1 MNGRKRAT
9 IHDVARAA
17 QVSRQTVSNALNNPG
32 RVHPDTLTKVLDAVQ
47 RLGYQPSSA
56 AQGLRHQRA
65 GAVGIELD
73 PLGESPAD
81 IAYPFLVELSLAGP
95 DHGCQLVTFA
105 SRERFADLDGYE
117 SMVRRRLV
125 DAFVIADTHHGD
137 PRPGW
142 LLRSGVPFAAFGR
155 LYDDPEVTTWA
166 DVDGSAG
173 TSSAV
178 DHLLDRG
185 YSRIGYL
192 GWPAGSEV
200 GAERRRGWAEAVERR
215 GVEVAPEGAARQNLP
230 EAEEAAETLLDA
242 VGRGGAVVCA
252 SDVLALGVYLAAV
265 RRGWVPGR
273 DLGITGFDGTATA
286 RMHGLT
292 SLAQPLAEIARYCLT
307 VVQDLLA
314 GAPPPRAG
322 ALFTPTL
329 IPGPSTGTNE
339 EGTG

>member
-1 MNGRKRAT
+1 MSGRKRAT

-32 RVHPDTLTKVLDAVQ
+32 RVHPDTLTKVLDAVR

-73 PLGESPAD
+73 PLGESPSD

-95 DHGCQLVTFA
+95 DRGCHLVTFA
-105 SRERFADLDGYE
+105 SRAGFADLEGYE

-142 LLRSGVPFAAFGR
+142 LRRAGVPFAAFGR
-155 LYDDPEVTTWA
+155 VYDDAEVTTWA
-166 DVDGSAG
+166 DVDGRAG
-173 TSSAV
+173 TAAAV
-178 DHLLDRG
+178 RHLVDRG
-185 YSRIGYL
+185 YTRIGYL
-192 GWPAGSEV
+192 GWPSGSEV
-200 GAERRRGWAEAVERR
+200 GQERRRGWEEAVGRHGVDAAPEGEAHQSLPEAVE
-215 GVEVAPEGAARQNLP
+215 AAGP
-230 EAEEAAETLLDA
+230 LLDA

-252 SDVLALGVYLAAV
+252 SDVLALGVYLTAV
-265 RRGWVPGR
+265 GRGWVPGR

-292 SLAQPLAEIARYCLT
+292 SLAQPLADIARYCLT

-314 GAPPPRAG
+314 GAAPPQAG
-322 ALFTPTL
+322 ALFEPTL
-329 IPGPSTGTNE
+329 IPGSSTGTNK